1 VKRYI
6 ASDFHNGN
14 AVADY
19 DRVMGFLDLVDDDA
33 DEFLIVG
40 DWGELLWSNMT
51 ILATMAPY
59 KYITQKIRDIASKK
73 QTKIVIGNH
82 DWNLGIFASLLE
94 PAAIV
99 QPFAED
105 GVYFCHG
112 HSFDWESLI
121 LGTPVDPIWWSVNIA
136 FFTLPLGLGY
146 FLLNKLL
153 GAEEDVYHRGIEI
166 IHERA
171 SRYALENGYRTVVFG
186 HTHLPIIEE
195 RNGVNLVNVGDQVDS
210 YSYAVQENGTIEL
223 RFLA

>member
-1 VKRYI
+1 
-6 ASDFHNGN
+6 
-14 AVADY
+14 
-19 DRVMGFLDLVDDDA
+19 
-33 DEFLIVG
+33 
-40 DWGELLWSNMT
+40 MT
-51 ILATMAPY
+51 ILSTIAPY
-59 KYITQKIRDIASKK
+59 RHITQKIRDIASKK
-73 QTKIVIGNH
+73 PTRIVIGNH

-105 GVYFCHG
+105 GVYYCHG

-121 LGTPVDPIWWSVNIA
+121 LGTPVDPIWWSVNVA

-171 SRYALENGYRTVVFG
+171 SRYALENGYHTVVFG

-223 RFLA
+223 RFFS